1 MIRSIIETSLIDW
14 DGKISMVLFFDRC
27 NFHCPFC
34 QNYDFLEQRDAYDEI
49 PVEKILAH
57 VKKRRKWIDGVVLSG
72 GEPLAYGEQT
82 VAFMRA
88 LKTTGTA
95 VKLDTH
101 GYHNESLQAVL
112 KDGLVDYVA
121 MDIKAP
127 FEPKKYAIATGL
139 GKTGQTSRSD
149 RSILALVKASA
160 IFLMNGSVD
169 YEFRTTCVPGII
181 DEEAVVRIGEKIA
194 GARKWALQVYRPGNA
209 RLKKTYPMGYKPA
222 EMARLLAIARQY
234 VGNVILRGDT
244 PD

>member
-27 NFHCPFC
+27 DFRCPFC
-34 QNYDFLEQRDAYDEI
+34 QNYRLLERREAYKEI
-49 PVEKILAH
+49 PVEKIMAQ
-57 VKKRRKWIDGVVLSG
+57 VMKRRKWIDGVVLSG
-72 GEPLAYGEQT
+72 GEPLAYGDQA

-88 LKTTGTA
+88 LKGMDTSL
-95 VKLDTH
+95 KLDTH
-101 GYHNESLQAVL
+101 GFHNESLQAVVQE
-112 KDGLVDYVA
+112 GLIDYVA

-127 FEPKKYAIATGL
+127 LEPKKYTVATGL
-139 GKTGQTSRSD
+139 GKTERTSRSD
-149 RSILALVKASA
+149 RTVMALVRASVA
-160 IFLMNGSVD
+160 FLMNSGVE

-181 DEEAVVRIGEKIA
+181 DDEAVMKIGEKIA

-209 RLKKTYPMGYKPA
+209 RLKKTYHRRYNRD

-234 VGNVILRGDT
+234 VTNAILRGDT

>member
-27 NFHCPFC
+27 DFRCPFC
-34 QNYDFLEQRDAYDEI
+34 QNYQLMERRGDYDEI
-49 PVEKILAH
+49 PVGKILVH

-72 GEPLAYGEQT
+72 GEPLAYSEKA

-88 LKTTGTA
+88 LKATGTA
-95 VKLDTH
+95 LKLDTH
-101 GYHNESLQAVL
+101 GYHNENLQAVVRE
-112 KDGLVDYVA
+112 GLIDYVA

-127 FEPKKYAIATGL
+127 LEPKKYAVATGL
-139 GKTGQTSRSD
+139 GKTSRTSRSD
-149 RSILALVKASA
+149 RAVLALVKASA
-160 IFLMNGSVD
+160 VFLLNGSVD

-181 DEEAVVRIGEKIA
+181 DEEAVAKIGEKIA
-194 GARKWALQVYRPGNA
+194 GARKWALQPYRPDNA
-209 RLKKTYPMGYKPA
+209 RLKKVYPRRYNRD

-234 VGNVILRGDT
+234 VGNAVLRGDT

>member
-27 NFHCPFC
+27 DFHCPFC
-34 QNYDFLEQRDAYDEI
+34 QNHGFLEQRDAYDEI
-49 PVEKILAH
+49 PAEKILTH

-72 GEPLAYGEQT
+72 GEPLAYGEQA

-95 VKLDTH
+95 LKLDTH
-101 GYHNESLQAVL
+101 GYHNERLQTIVQE
-112 KDGLVDYVA
+112 GLVDYVA

-127 FEPKKYAIATGL
+127 LEPKKYTVATGL
-139 GKTGQTSRSD
+139 EKAARTSQSD
-149 RSILALVKASA
+149 RSVLALVKASTV
-160 IFLMNGSVD
+160 FLMNGSVD

-181 DEEAVVRIGEKIA
+181 DDEAVAKIGEKIA

-209 RLKKTYPMGYKPA
+209 RLKKSYPKGYKPA
-222 EMARLLAIARQY
+222 EMAQLLAIARQY
-234 VGNVILRGDT
+234 VGNAILRGDT